1 MNQSDNPSAYLP
13 GGLSPEAGPPAPSRR
28 TGGVRRSVK
37 ALALGAILLGASAG
51 AVVLG
56 PLSANAASPTASA
69 SAAPSTAPGSGTAPN
84 HQACDGDHAPSSS
97 SGSSSSSGTGA

>member
-1 MNQSDNPSAYLP
+1 MNGSTQPSAHP
-13 GGLSPEAGPPAPSRR
+13 PDGFTPEAGPPGPSGPR
-28 TGGVRRSVK
+28 TGIRGSVK

-69 SAAPSTAPGSGTAPN
+69 SAAPSTTPGVRR
-84 HQACDGDHAPSSS
+84 
-97 SGSSSSSGTGA
+97 